1 MKYRKNNTVQ
11 TKAYIDLDNMVN
23 NYRRISK
30 KIAPAQLIAVVKAD
44 GYGHGAVRVA
54 KKLQEEG
61 VEYFA
66 VARLSEAIELNE
78 EGINGKILIL
88 GRIFPEEIKY
98 AVKNK
103 IRITLTNQQD
113 LKLINQKAK
122 ELDKTAI
129 LHINIDTGMG
139 RVGILTRNAVDTIL
153 KAKDLSHIE
162 VEGVYSHFSTADQ
175 KDKMYAKEQFQKFS
189 GILAKLEQEN
199 ISISCKH
206 IANSGAILD
215 LPETYTGEINMVR
228 AGIMLY
234 GAYPSLHTSESIPV
248 DPVMT
253 MTTKVSE
260 IRTLPG
266 NYSVSYGRRY
276 KTPKKMKTAVLPIG
290 YADGIHR
297 IHTGKS
303 KVMIKGKLYPM
314 IGTVTMDQ
322 IVISV
327 DNKVEQGDKVILWGD
342 VEEDRLRASRVA
354 EKIGTISY
362 ELFTS
367 ISKRVPRIYNSYQK

>member
-30 KIAPAQLIAVVKAD
+30 NIAPAQLIAVVKAD

-199 ISISCKH
+199 ISIFCKH